1 MEASEEAVKEK
12 CMELYKEVKRKVKR
26 CIYRASAYRAEG
38 LGFDFDLGGHK
49 NLYGRRVPSDYVNFS
64 RAI

>member
-26 CIYRASAYRAEG
+26 CIYQIKNEVNDS
-38 LGFDFDLGGHK
+38 FKDLSLLNHSFRDLCHWTS
-49 NLYGRRVPSDYVNFS
+49 N
-64 RAI
+64 